1 MTDPTATTAAVM
13 TDDGSDCG
21 QPEAWTEEGPSAT
34 SSSAAGERRLTLLN
48 GMGQFKSYLQPTL

>member
-1 MTDPTATTAAVM
+1 MTDPIATTVAAT

-21 QPEAWTEEGPSAT
+21 QPHEPETDEEGSSSLM

-48 GMGQFKSYLQPTL
+48 GM